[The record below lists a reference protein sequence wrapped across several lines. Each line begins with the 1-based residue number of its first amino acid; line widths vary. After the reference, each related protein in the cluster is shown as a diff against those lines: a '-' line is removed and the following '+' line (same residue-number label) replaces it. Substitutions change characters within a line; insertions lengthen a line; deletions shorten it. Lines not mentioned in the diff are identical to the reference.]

1 MLLIIALEMMYL
13 VMVVKFVIMVLHYLQ
28 TKPVKIAQ
36 KKMTTALIVLLM
48 PQIIINAWNV
58 NLDMVQ
64 VHLVVDVN
72 SVSLRTQNNVK

>member
-48 PQIIINAWNV
+48 PQIIINA
-58 NLDMVQ
+58 
-64 VHLVVDVN
+64 
-72 SVSLRTQNNVK
+72 